1 MSNIINNAVEIY
13 TFIDDLLK
21 KVPQFANW
29 RRSNHFQ
36 VHFSDSEVLTIALIQ
51 PILQTDTLKS
61 AFEHIRDNYRFLFPQ
76 MCSYSQWIRRLH
88 ALSAFV
94 GKIVQE
100 SGCRALDGCFDRY
113 YSIDSKALPVC
124 EPIRHG
130 RVLLLRD
137 EGAAFGKTHE
147 GWFFGFKLHCVVHTS
162 TNAILGAILTPGN
175 FGDRDAGELLASG
188 LGGGIALTD
197 QGYSGDIFFD
207 FLHDECQM
215 TRVMPSDAG
224 IKGSSLRKLVSAVRQ
239 GIETE
244 FSRLWT
250 KFIDRLFSRS
260 WNGLWNTVKIKLA
273 YFNLKLAGIIS

>member
-1 MSNIINNAVEIY
+1 MANLINNAVEIY

-21 KVPQFANW
+21 KRLQFANW
-29 RRSNHFQ
+29 RRSNHNK
-36 VHFSDSEVLTIALIQ
+36 VAFSDAEVLTIAFMQ
-51 PILQTDTLKS
+51 PVLQTDTLKS
-61 AFEHIRDNYRFLFPQ
+61 AFEHIRDNYKFLFPQ
-76 MCSYSQWIRRLH
+76 ISSYSQWIRRLH
-88 ALSAFV
+88 TLSPIV
-94 GKIVQE
+94 GKIIQE
-100 SGCRALDGCFDRY
+100 SACRALDDCFDRY
-113 YSIDSKALPVC
+113 YSLDSKSLPVC

-175 FGDRDAGELLASG
+175 FDDREAGEMLASG

-197 QGYSGDIFFD
+197 QGYSGADFFD
-207 FLHDECQM
+207 FLYDECEM

-224 IKGSSLRKLVSAVRQ
+224 IPGSSLRKLVSAVRQ
-239 GIETE
+239 SIETE
-244 FSRLWT
+244 FSQLWT
-250 KFIDRLFSRS
+250 KFVDRIFSRS